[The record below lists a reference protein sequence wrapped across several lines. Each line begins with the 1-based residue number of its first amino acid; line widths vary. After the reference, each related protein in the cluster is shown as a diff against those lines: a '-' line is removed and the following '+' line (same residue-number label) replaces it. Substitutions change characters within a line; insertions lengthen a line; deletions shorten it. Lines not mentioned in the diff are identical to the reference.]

1 MKNPTDS
8 GAWQATVHGVAES
21 DTTQQL
27 HFHFQM
33 YLEGG
38 RDRRLGNWD
47 LGTPGLS
54 IFNEDGSVSAKVMV
68 LSIIKSEIELCLL
81 NIHIFICLPN
91 A

>member
-21 DTTQQL
+21 DTTQRL

-47 LGTPGLS
+47 LGSRRWRGTQHYK
-54 IFNEDGSVSAKVMV
+54 AKKWNC
-68 LSIIKSEIELCLL
+68 SQ
-81 NIHIFICLPN
+81 
-91 A
+91 